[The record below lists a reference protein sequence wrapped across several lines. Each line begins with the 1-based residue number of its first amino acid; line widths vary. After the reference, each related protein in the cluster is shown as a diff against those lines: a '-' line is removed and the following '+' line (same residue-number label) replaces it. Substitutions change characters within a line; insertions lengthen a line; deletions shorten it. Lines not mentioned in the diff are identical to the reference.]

1 MFKNPRLPL
10 SVRLPL
16 FMVLFA
22 VVLSATL
29 ISVGTW
35 RYKTLA
41 VEETRT
47 NLTALTQSRKT
58 AINDW
63 FKRVEADLQTLA
75 ASPNSLKALQW
86 FETSWDALGD
96 DPQAQLQSAYMTDNP
111 NKTGEKDLL
120 DRAEGKETYHVQHAK
135 FHPYFRNLLTKK
147 GLYDLFLVTAD
158 GDIVYSVY
166 KEADYATNLVT
177 GPYANSGLG
186 TAFREA
192 MELTGDTIFMS
203 KFEPYAPSAG
213 QPAGFMSTPIL
224 SSRGQTLGALIIQL
238 PVSQL
243 DAIISEP
250 RGLGQTGEAILIAP
264 DQTTRSSSRF
274 DGGFQFLD
282 PIDIVLDELPSDDQ
296 HFVFSSSMT
305 GAAGTEV
312 MSVATDVHLL
322 SYDWTLFVQKD
333 TDELFG
339 PITSTQQQ
347 LLLISAVCALVL
359 SGLAWI
365 FATSITRPISRLAQ
379 TMKLMEAG
387 DLSVEV
393 DDTHRKDEIGRIAH
407 ALESFQQKLLQTK
420 DLEAGQEMARE
431 EQTAVVEKLSAA
443 LIQLSNGDLSRT
455 IDDTF
460 PAEHESLR
468 ADFNATI
475 QNLQTLIG
483 EVVDASESIRRG
495 SVEIGKASEDLSQR
509 TENQAATLEQT
520 AAALDEMTA
529 SVNSAA
535 AGAKS
540 VKDIVTEARDE
551 AEVSGEIVQDAVAAM
566 IKIEQSSDHISQI
579 IGVIDD
585 IAFQT
590 NLLALN
596 AGVEAARAGDA
607 GKGFAVVA
615 SEVRALAQ
623 RSSDAAQEIK
633 TLIDGSTQ
641 HVEQGAQLVGKAGEA
656 LTSIVA
662 RVANISKLVADIA
675 NGSNEQA
682 TGLSEINV
690 GVTQLDQVTQQNAA
704 MVERSSSASVDLNQ
718 DAERLAQLVQ
728 QFDLGK
734 VQQAPTASVYPMPA
748 PSAHGDDWA
757 DDNDFAP
764 TPIEVAPKQSQSGVW
779 QDF

>member
-10 SVRLPL
+10 SVRLPM

-35 RYKTLA
+35 RYKTLE
-41 VEETRT
+41 VEETQI
-47 NLTALTQSRKT
+47 NLTALTQSRKG
-58 AINDW
+58 AINTW
-63 FKRVEADLQTLA
+63 FKRLEADLQTLS

-86 FETSWDALGD
+86 FSTSWDALGD
-96 DPQAQLQSAYMTDNP
+96 DPQGQLQSAYITNNP
-111 NKTGEKDLL
+111 NETGAKDLL
-120 DRAEGKETYHVQHAK
+120 DRAEGKETYHVQHSK
-135 FHPYFRNLLTKK
+135 FHPYFRNLLKKK
-147 GLYDLFLVTAD
+147 GLYDLFLVTAE

-186 TAFREA
+186 TAFRKA
-192 MELTGDTIFMS
+192 MEHSDETIFMS

-213 QPAGFMSTPIL
+213 QPAGFMSIPIL

-238 PVSQL
+238 PISQL
-243 DAIISEP
+243 NAIISEP
-250 RGLGQTGEAILIAP
+250 SGLGQTGEAILIAS

-274 DGGFQFLD
+274 EGGFQFLD
-282 PIDIVLDELPSDDQ
+282 PIDIALEEPPSNDQ

-305 GAAGTEV
+305 GAGGTEV

-322 SYDWTLFVQKD
+322 SYDWKLFVQKD

-339 PITSTQQQ
+339 PIKSTQKQ

-365 FATSITRPISRLAQ
+365 FATSITKPISRLGQ
-379 TMKLMEAG
+379 TMKLMESG
-387 DLSVEV
+387 DYSVQV
-393 DDTHRKDEIGRIAH
+393 DDAHRKDEIGHIAI
-407 ALESFQQKLLQTK
+407 ALESFKQKLLQTK
-420 DLEAGQEMARE
+420 DIEKEQEKARE
-431 EQTAVVEKLSAA
+431 EQTTVVEKLSAA
-443 LIQLSNGDLSRT
+443 LILLSNGDLSKT

-529 SVNSAA
+529 SVSSAA
-535 AGAKS
+535 SGAKS

-623 RSSDAAQEIK
+623 RSSEAAQEIK
-633 TLIDGSTQ
+633 TLIDGSTE

-734 VQQAPTASVYPMPA
+734 AQKVPTASVHPIPA

-757 DDNDFAP
+757 DDKSFAP
-764 TPIEVAPKQSQSGVW
+764 TPIEAAPKQSQSGVW